1 MTAELFLVCTVFAQD
16 MNEPANFGTNEERPW
31 NWPEDARPYWSLH
44 CENNRWDNPPYRP
57 CEFPTSSTS
66 LSLSLSF
73 SLSVCFSLSFSLS
86 HTHTC
91 THARTHNNNNKKQT
105 NKKHQP
111 KKLNPKLD
119 CLPSLVQ

>member
-73 SLSVCFSLSFSLS
+73 SLSVCFSLSFSLIQVFNCLES
-86 HTHTC
+86 SEPQMRVLPIDPFFS
-91 THARTHNNNNKKQT
+91 RTNIF
-105 NKKHQP
+105 
-111 KKLNPKLD
+111 
-119 CLPSLVQ
+119 